1 MNVLIVF
8 AHPERASFNGAMADV
23 ACDTLRAAGH
33 TVELS
38 DLYRM
43 RFDPVHDRRNFSTVA
58 DAAHFKPQLEEQY
71 ASAHDGFAAGLKAE
85 QDKLLAADLLIFQFP
100 LWWFGMPAILK
111 GWVDRVLSMGKFY
124 GGGHWYDRGVLTGKR
139 ALCAL
144 TTGGPASMFAP
155 DGLAGDLTML
165 LYPIHHGTFYFTG
178 CTPLQPFVVYGP
190 TRTDDAQR
198 AAELQRWKQ
207 ALLTLD
213 ARPAIDYP
221 KLAEYDAA
229 LRLTPRL

>member
-85 QDKLLAADLLIFQFP
+85 QDKLLAADLLIF
-100 LWWFGMPAILK
+100 
-111 GWVDRVLSMGKFY
+111 
-124 GGGHWYDRGVLTGKR
+124 
-139 ALCAL
+139 
-144 TTGGPASMFAP
+144 
-155 DGLAGDLTML
+155 
-165 LYPIHHGTFYFTG
+165 
-178 CTPLQPFVVYGP
+178 
-190 TRTDDAQR
+190 
-198 AAELQRWKQ
+198 
-207 ALLTLD
+207 
-213 ARPAIDYP
+213 
-221 KLAEYDAA
+221 
-229 LRLTPRL
+229 